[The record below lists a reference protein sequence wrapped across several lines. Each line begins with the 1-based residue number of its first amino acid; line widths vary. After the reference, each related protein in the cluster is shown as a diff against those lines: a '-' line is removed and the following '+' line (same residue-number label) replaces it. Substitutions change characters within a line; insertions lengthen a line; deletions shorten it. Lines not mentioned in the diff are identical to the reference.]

1 MSRDLRQF
9 ARQTNIRLIIGF
21 ILLLFIIGDGLIYL
35 FFGQQAALM
44 GVICLMAG
52 LSPVILII
60 FALWFIDWIV
70 QKNDPG

>member
-21 ILLLFIIGDGLIYL
+21 LLLLFIIGDGLIFL

-44 GVICLMAG
+44 GVICLFAG

-60 FALWFIDWIV
+60 IALWFIDWIV
-70 QKNDPG
+70 RRNDPG

>member
-21 ILLLFIIGDGLIYL
+21 LLVLFIIGDGLIYL
-35 FFGQQAALM
+35 FIGQQAALM
-44 GVICLMAG
+44 GVICLLAG

-60 FALWFIDWIV
+60 IALWFIDWIV
-70 QKNDPG
+70 RRNDLG